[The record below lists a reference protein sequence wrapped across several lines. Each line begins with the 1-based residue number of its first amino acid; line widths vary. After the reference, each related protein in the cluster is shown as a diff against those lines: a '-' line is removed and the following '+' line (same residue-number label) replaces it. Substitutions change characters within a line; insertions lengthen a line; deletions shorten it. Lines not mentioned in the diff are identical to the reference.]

1 MKLFDLR
8 FKDNGNSFNSCFQF
22 VAQTSDGEL
31 IIRIKIYWKTL
42 ALLQSDGVLK
52 QLGMNT
58 RALFYPSI
66 RMGQALTESRDAG
79 LMRIEITYTADT
91 RAKENWLLHRLFPQ
105 EAKQHISKVAQAL
118 SRVKGICWRL
128 PLTKLI
134 DTFTEQPRANQLL
147 VVQSNSAALIY
158 ASNQKS
164 GCFTGFFQPGP
175 ARQSFDFLSFLKIYA
190 LPGPASIIHCILQNH
205 GPTGPTS
212 FYTIVKEGPLA

>member
-1 MKLFDLR
+1 MPFR
-8 FKDNGNSFNSCFQF
+8 DNGNSMASCFQYLGPSSSLDL
-22 VAQTSDGEL
+22 TM
-31 IIRIKIYWKTL
+31 RIKIYWKTL

-79 LMRIEITYTADT
+79 LTRIEITYTADT
-91 RAKENWLLHRLFPQ
+91 RAKENWLLHRLFPP

-118 SRVKGICWRL
+118 SRVKGISWRL
-128 PLTKLI
+128 PLTKLL
-134 DTFTEQPRANQLL
+134 DTFTEKTRAHQLL
-147 VVQSNSAALIY
+147 VVQPNSAALIY

-175 ARQSFDFLSFLKIYA
+175 ARQSFDFLSFLKIHA
-190 LPGPASIIHCILQNH
+190 LPGPASITHCLLQHH

-212 FYTIVKEGPLA
+212 FFTIVKEAPLA